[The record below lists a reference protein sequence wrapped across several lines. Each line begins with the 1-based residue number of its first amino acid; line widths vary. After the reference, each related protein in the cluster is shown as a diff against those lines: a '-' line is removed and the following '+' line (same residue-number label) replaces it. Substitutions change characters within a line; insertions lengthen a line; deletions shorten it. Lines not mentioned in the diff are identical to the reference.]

1 MCHCTSIK
9 CNYFVNDFLCF
20 RNVSAHCTEF
30 SHWNRYSL
38 RIICLGTATQRQREY
53 FISELLFVQ
62 SAVSKLRCF
71 SNVLHKTLF
80 CQKFVKI
87 LFLTIKVQTTVL
99 SKVFHLRASLLCR
112 VQWAKYPICQKF
124 CCNHHWDQR
133 RKSFLAFKEQIID
146 LALCN
151 KFGLRWIASNGRMKS
166 RGCSK

>member
-1 MCHCTSIK
+1 MNIYVL
-9 CNYFVNDFLCF
+9 NYFLCF
-20 RNVSAHCTEF
+20 RNVSARCTEF

-53 FISELLFVQ
+53 FISELPFVQ
-62 SAVSKLRCF
+62 SAVSKLRRF
-71 SNVLHKTLF
+71 SNVFFIKTLFF

-87 LFLTIKVQTTVL
+87 FFLSMKVQTTVL

-112 VQWAKYPICQKF
+112 VQRAKYPICQKF
-124 CCNHHWDQR
+124 CCNHYWDRR

-151 KFGLRWIASNGRMKS
+151 SF
-166 RGCSK
+166 SKQWKDEK